1 MNISK
6 VKYVIKLQEEI
17 NLQIEQLG
25 QADSVMANELEWLV
39 DSLTDEE
46 GDLVLQMW
54 EELQNNVL

>member
-6 VKYVIKLQEEI
+6 VKYMIKLQEEI